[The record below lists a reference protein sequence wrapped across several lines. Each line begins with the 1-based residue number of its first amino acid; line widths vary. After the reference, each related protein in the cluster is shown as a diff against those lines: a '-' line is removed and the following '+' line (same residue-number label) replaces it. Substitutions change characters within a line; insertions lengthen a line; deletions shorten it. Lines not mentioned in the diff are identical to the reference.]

1 MSVHACTLMWG
12 TAWERYGHLF
22 AQTFDHWDESIDLT
36 LVTDN
41 NIPFFARPKFVYLK
55 NLPGYTHF
63 KEQWEE
69 NPVKV
74 FVPEQHQWKY
84 DAMKWV
90 PQAVTPHHVI
100 SMSKWKDGDIFVWL
114 DADTTFHGLIDEEWI
129 EKVLD
134 GHDVAC
140 LQRKPVHTEIGF
152 YALRLNEKTR
162 AAMKR
167 FHDHYVNRTVFDLKE
182 WHSAFV
188 WDAAIDADPSITINN
203 LNKTND
209 KTHVFPLSILAEKI
223 VHNKG
228 HRKPG
233 GG

>member
-1 MSVHACTLMWG
+1 
-12 TAWERYGHLF
+12 
-22 AQTFDHWDESIDLT
+22 
-36 LVTDN
+36 
-41 NIPFFARPKFVYLK
+41 
-55 NLPGYTHF
+55 
-63 KEQWEE
+63 
-69 NPVKV
+69 
-74 FVPEQHQWKY
+74 
-84 DAMKWV
+84 
-90 PQAVTPHHVI
+90 VI
-100 SMSKWKDGDIFVWL
+100 TESKWEDGDIFVWL
-114 DADTTFHGLIDEEWI
+114 DADTEFHDLIDVAWI

-134 GHDVAC
+134 NHDIAC

-152 YALRLNEKTR
+152 YALRINEKTR

-188 WDAAIDADPSITINN
+188 WDTSVDADPSITINN